1 MIDHHS
7 HILPEIDDGA
17 RDLAESL
24 EMARLLAGA
33 GFRQVF
39 CTPHCIRGYYDTT
52 PESVREAV
60 SALQQA
66 LDGEGIRLRVR
77 PGMEYY
83 LDEFFLDLQ
92 ELQTLGE
99 SRLVL
104 VEAPSQALE
113 EVVLQGLKKVQADGL
128 IPLIAHPERSE
139 VFTPS
144 SSGIQPI
151 PDGALLQANIGS
163 FTGFYGKQVQRRA
176 YDLLRAGRYAVLGS
190 DAHDAARLAGM
201 LDAWQ
206 GKLQANPALRL
217 LAGLEVEGE
226 CGDWSEL
233 VWGTA

>member
-1 MIDHHS
+1 VIDHHS
-7 HILPEIDDGA
+7 HILPSIDDGA
-17 RDLAESL
+17 RDLAEEV

-52 PESVREAV
+52 PEAVGEAV
-60 SALQQA
+60 AALQRT
-66 LDGEGIRLRVR
+66 LDGEGIRLRLG

-83 LDEFFLDLQ
+83 LDECFLNLK

-113 EVVLQGLKKVQADGL
+113 EVVMQGIEKVRGAGL
-128 IPLIAHPERSE
+128 TPLVAHPERSE

-144 SSGIQPI
+144 ASGRLSLPE
-151 PDGALLQANIGS
+151 GTLLQANLGS

-176 YDLLRAGRYAVLGS
+176 YDLLRAGRYAVFGS

-201 LDAWQ
+201 LEAWQ
-206 GKLQANPALRL
+206 GKLLANPALRL
-217 LAGLEVEGE
+217 LAGLEGEEKGEGGE
-226 CGDWSEL
+226 WSEF
-233 VWGTA
+233 VWV